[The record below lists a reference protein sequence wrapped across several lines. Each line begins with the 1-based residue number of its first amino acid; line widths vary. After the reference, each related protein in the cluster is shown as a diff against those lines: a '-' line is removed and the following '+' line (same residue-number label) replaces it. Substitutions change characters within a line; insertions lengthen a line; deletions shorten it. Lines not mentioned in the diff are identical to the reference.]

1 VSEDADS
8 LATPAVRDGRS
19 VYQELLVVRSQ
30 LGDQAALSEIVSL
43 WERRLAYYVRR
54 LLGPG
59 GDVPHTMQDVWL
71 KVVARIGSLHDPAR
85 LGPWLYS
92 LARFTAIDHIRDAVA
107 RRRLLAPLKADA
119 ASGARDEES
128 ARFDDV
134 EQVHF
139 GLTHL
144 DVADRD
150 VLTLYFLNDMSI
162 AAVAEVLN
170 IPCGT
175 VKSRLYHA
183 RRALAA
189 VLRDR
194 HDS

>member
-1 VSEDADS
+1 VFDHVNDS
-8 LATPAVRDGRS
+8 AARPERDSRA

-30 LGDQAALSEIVSL
+30 LGDQAALGEIVSL

-59 GDVPHTMQDVWL
+59 GDVPHAMQDVWL

-92 LARFTAIDHIRDAVA
+92 LARFTAIDHIRDAAA
-107 RRRLLAPLKADA
+107 RRRLQMPLDADA
-119 ASGARDEES
+119 MDVAGDEES
-128 ARFDDV
+128 ARFDDA
-134 EQVHF
+134 EQIHF
-139 GLTHL
+139 GLTRL

-175 VKSRLYHA
+175 VKSRLHHA
-183 RRALAA
+183 RRELAA

-194 HDS
+194 RDS

>member
-1 VSEDADS
+1 
-8 LATPAVRDGRS
+8 

-30 LGDQAALSEIVSL
+30 LGDQTALGEMVAQ
-43 WERRLAYYVRR
+43 WQRRLAYYVRR

-59 GDVPHTMQDVWL
+59 GDVEHAMQDVWL
-71 KVVARIGSLHDPAR
+71 KVVARIGSLQDPAR

-92 LARFTAIDHIRDAVA
+92 LARFTAIDHIRDAAA
-107 RRRLLAPLKADA
+107 RRRLLAPLEPDA
-119 ASGARDEES
+119 MDGTGFEEMARL
-128 ARFDDV
+128 DDA

-139 GLTHL
+139 GLAQL
-144 DVADRD
+144 DIADRD

-194 HDS
+194 SDS